1 MSTPELKQFGELDP
15 EDFQRQAVWIGCHTA
30 DYDEP
35 WYEDTDEETFRP
47 YTGKLPADPS
57 EGMLLVRAVIE
68 LNDGSQYLG
77 FVTPGVGL
85 GTQQPQIFV
94 DDRRFGFWGGMAGV
108 SEQAQQELYSALRKR
123 PDAILPLRFRA
134 DSGLT
139 TDEIEGQVEGFYKKS
154 RDGIHVSFTPWRN
167 LTDVPSAGAQW
178 FQMSS
183 RSHRGYPQPEKGFEY
198 LKIVYEEPCL
208 RCGIFERQKAPF
220 RFKKAS
226 GSPAGFTQL
235 TWVYDAFF
243 APPNVVEEIM
253 SAGISGLSPGPAVFH
268 PSGKECSDRVQ
279 LLIPT
284 AISCVETSLLQ
295 TVTCQPASEEAR
307 AIRALFAKQPSSPRK
322 SFSPELEEHFRQQR
336 EKIAAIPYCGR
347 VKHHP
352 PTSIALIPDHL

>member
-1 MSTPELKQFGELDP
+1 M
-15 EDFQRQAVWIGCHTA
+15 
-30 DYDEP
+30 
-35 WYEDTDEETFRP
+35 
-47 YTGKLPADPS
+47 
-57 EGMLLVRAVIE
+57 
-68 LNDGSQYLG
+68 
-77 FVTPGVGL
+77 
-85 GTQQPQIFV
+85 
-94 DDRRFGFWGGMAGV
+94 
-108 SEQAQQELYSALRKR
+108 
-123 PDAILPLRFRA
+123 
-134 DSGLT
+134 
-139 TDEIEGQVEGFYKKS
+139 
-154 RDGIHVSFTPWRN
+154 
-167 LTDVPSAGAQW
+167 
-178 FQMSS
+178 
-183 RSHRGYPQPEKGFEY
+183 
-198 LKIVYEEPCL
+198 

-295 TVTCQPASEEAR
+295 TVTCQPANEEAR
-307 AIRALFAKQPSSPRK
+307 AIRALFVKQPSSPRK
-322 SFSPELEEHFRQQR
+322 SFSPELEEHFRKQR
-336 EKIAAIPYCGR
+336 ERLAAIPYCGR